1 MALEILRDPRL
12 ADVEWRDL
20 CDVSAREVWTEV
32 LIYTPW
38 LVASL
43 VFAHFH
49 WWIPALASSF
59 MFFLCGLRQ
68 VHGAFHYA
76 MGVSPKHHEWLIFV
90 LSPLMMSAMHA
101 IQYCHLRHHRHC
113 MDEED
118 VEAMSAQMPGWKAL
132 MLGPKFPWL
141 LHKTALQDA
150 KPAAKR
156 WIYWELAAMAAMV
169 VFAFFVVDW
178 TFLQYHVIAMTVG
191 QSFSAFFA
199 VWTVHHD
206 CDRHHYIARTI
217 RNPFKAFVTYDMFY
231 HVEHHL
237 FPTVPT
243 CNLPVLAERLD
254 RVAPELKTKL
264 VF

>member
-12 ADVEWRDL
+12 ADVEWKDL
-20 CDVSAREVWTEV
+20 CKVSTREVVNEV
-32 LIYTPW
+32 AIYIPW

-43 VFAHFH
+43 VFAHLG
-49 WWIPALASSF
+49 WWVPALASSF

-76 MGVSPKHHEWLIFV
+76 VGVSNRGHEWLMFV

-101 IQYCHLRHHRHC
+101 VQYCHLRHHRHC
-113 MDEED
+113 MDDDD
-118 VEAMSAQMPGWKAL
+118 VEAMSARMPGWKAL
-132 MLGPKFPWL
+132 LLGPKFPWM
-141 LHKTALQDA
+141 LHKTALQHGRPDTV
-150 KPAAKR
+150 R
-156 WIYWELAAMAAMV
+156 WIKLELLAMAAMAL
-169 VFAFFVVDW
+169 FAFGVVDW
-178 TFLQYHVIAMTVG
+178 VFLQYHVVAMVVG

-206 CDRHHYIARTI
+206 CDRTHYIARTI
-217 RNPFKAFVTYDMFY
+217 RNPMKAFVTYDMFY

-243 CNLPVLAERLD
+243 CKLPVLARRLD
-254 RVAPELKTKL
+254 RVAPELRSKL